1 MSVSVVFSISM
12 TTVIAAILA
21 LVGAFIHTRRRSKT
35 GAASTIDTYLVWW
48 LVLAIG
54 IGSVIT
60 SAAHLFDGPA
70 TAEMIG
76 YARGE
81 GGFQFENAMADLSIG
96 IAGILCYR
104 FRGYFWMATLVV
116 ASVQY
121 IGDAGGHIYF
131 WIAQDNT
138 KPANIGI
145 PLWFDIILPVAGL
158 TLYAISYKRHGDAH
172 PGSTQQ
178 TEELQK

>member
-1 MSVSVVFSISM
+1 M

-21 LVGAFIHTRRRSKT
+21 LVVAFIQTRRRSNA
-35 GAASTIDTYLVWW
+35 GARIDTYLLWW
-48 LVLAIG
+48 LVVAIG
-54 IGSVIT
+54 VGSVIT

-70 TAEMIG
+70 TAELIG

-81 GGFQFENAMADLSIG
+81 GGFQFENAMGDLAIG
-96 IAGILCYR
+96 TAGILCYW
-104 FRGYFWMATLVV
+104 FRGHFWLATLIV
-116 ASVQY
+116 ATVQY

-145 PLWFDIILPVAGL
+145 PLWFDIILPVVGL
-158 TLYAISYKRHGDAH
+158 TLYAISYKRRGDAF
-172 PGSTQQ
+172 PRSTQH
-178 TEELQK
+178 EK